1 MGAEERALPKHIAII
16 MDGNGRWAKA
26 KGMPR
31 LYGHNEGVKTVRKIL
46 KEAKNIGIKYLT
58 LYAFSTENWRRSELE
73 VKGLMKLF
81 KEYLKKERKV
91 LMEMNAKLV
100 FSGSK
105 DGISE
110 SLLKEMKE
118 TEEYL
123 SGNDE
128 IVMNIAFNYGGRREI
143 VEAVQRIIESGE
155 KDINEEN
162 FYKFLYQPEIPDP
175 ELIIRTSGEF
185 RTSNF
190 LLWESA
196 YSEYYIT
203 EKLWPEFKEEDLR
216 NAVESYKKR
225 ERRFGGA

>member
-1 MGAEERALPKHIAII
+1 MGLEERALPKHVAII

-31 LYGHNEGVKTVRKIL
+31 IYGHREGVKTVRKIL
-46 KEAKNIGIKYLT
+46 KESKRLGIKYLT

-81 KEYLKKERKV
+81 KEYLKKERKE
-91 LMEMNAKLV
+91 LMETEVKLV
-100 FSGSK
+100 FSGTKS
-105 DGISE
+105 GVSE
-110 SLLKEMKE
+110 DLLQEMKNS
-118 TEEYL
+118 EEYL
-123 SGNDE
+123 AENEG
-128 IVMNIAFNYGGRREI
+128 ITLNIAFNYGGRREI
-143 VEAVQRIIESGE
+143 VEAVNKIIESGV
-155 KDINEEN
+155 KNISEEN
-162 FYKFLYQPEIPDP
+162 FMKYLYHPEIPDP

-203 EKLWPEFKEEDLR
+203 DKLWPEFSEEDLK